1 MDPLEDVL
9 TLLETRSHLSTSLVA
24 GGRWALRFE
33 APQGVKFNAIR
44 RGSCLLEVDGVDGSI
59 PLEEGDCYLLARPR
73 PFVLRS
79 DPATTPVDAGP
90 VFARADGGVARAGRG
105 DEVFLVGGRFSFG
118 ARAQEL
124 LLDRLPPVVH
134 VPAGSPHAE
143 TVRSA
148 LDLIDQELTR
158 GEPAASLVAEHLA
171 VVMLVHVLRLYLARD
186 PHAASGWLAGLSDPV
201 VAAAL
206 TALHR
211 DPARPWTVAELARRP
226 RCPAPRWPPVSRRLS
241 GKGRWSTSPT
251 GVSSWRRVSCARGTR
266 RSPSSPGRWGTGPRA
281 PSVSPSSASWVWL
294 PATTDG
300 VPHGRRLRRRCPR
313 RRRHRPEPVEP
324 GGPGPP
330 SDGLLAHSCSK
341 WRLFEQLLTCL
352 RHSRQSR
359 CRQ

>member
-24 GGRWALRFE
+24 GGSWALRFD
-33 APQGVKFNAIR
+33 APQGVKFNAVR
-44 RGSCLLEVDGVDGSI
+44 RGSCLLEVDGVDGPI
-59 PLEEGDCYLLARPR
+59 PLAEGDCYLLARPR

-79 DPATTPVDAGP
+79 GPTATPVDAGP
-90 VFARADGGVARAGRG
+90 VFARAEGGIARAGRG

-171 VVMLVHVLRLYLARD
+171 VVMLVHVLRLQLTRD
-186 PHAASGWLAGLSDPV
+186 PHTASGWLAGLSDPV

-206 TALHR
+206 SALHR
-211 DPARPWTVAELARRP
+211 DPSRPWTVAELAAEAAVSRSTLAARFKSAVGQGPSEYLTHWRIELAARQLREESATLAVVARSVGYGSESALSVAFKRVMGVSPGDYRRRP
-226 RCPAPRWPPVSRRLS
+226 
-241 GKGRWSTSPT
+241 
-251 GVSSWRRVSCARGTR
+251 ARQA
-266 RSPSSPGRWGTGPRA
+266 SPSA
-281 PSVSPSSASWVWL
+281 A
-294 PATTDG
+294 
-300 VPHGRRLRRRCPR
+300 
-313 RRRHRPEPVEP
+313 
-324 GGPGPP
+324 PP
-330 SDGLLAHSCSK
+330 S
-341 WRLFEQLLTCL
+341 
-352 RHSRQSR
+352 
-359 CRQ
+359 